1 MTAGLPVT
9 DRYPLTRKFV
19 FALVAALVVAL
30 AGCGGGGEDSQ
41 ASSSGSSSN
50 PPSSNPP
57 SSNPPAG
64 SPNQAPTIA
73 GTPTA
78 QVLVGVSYSFQ
89 PTANDADGNTLTFS
103 ISGKPSWATFSTSTG
118 LLSGTPAAG
127 DVGTTSNI
135 VITVSDGTTQTSLAA
150 FSVTVV
156 AVATG
161 SATLSWTPPT
171 QNTDGSPLDLAGY
184 RVYWGTNRNNL
195 SNSAAVDKGL
205 ATYVV
210 TDLTPATWYFAVT
223 ALSSSGVES
232 SRSNVASKTL

>member
-1 MTAGLPVT
+1 
-9 DRYPLTRKFV
+9 
-19 FALVAALVVAL
+19 
-30 AGCGGGGEDSQ
+30 
-41 ASSSGSSSN
+41 
-50 PPSSNPP
+50 
-57 SSNPPAG
+57 
-64 SPNQAPTIA
+64 
-73 GTPTA
+73 
-78 QVLVGVSYSFQ
+78 
-89 PTANDADGNTLTFS
+89 
-103 ISGKPSWATFSTSTG
+103 STG

-210 TDLTPATWYFAVT
+210 MDLTPATWYFAVT